1 MKKFLLF
8 SILLLLTN
16 CFGYQPIFLSSDI
29 DYNIR
34 NIKKLS
40 QNKINNDIERR
51 LKSYKYDDS
60 KQDISIEIS
69 STNEERVLSRDNKG
83 DPIIFEMNIIVN
95 VKILFDDQ
103 TEKEFKLKE
112 NFSYNNRSNKFDLK
126 LYRDNVQKN
135 ITEKIVRNMIT
146 KIRSM

>member
-29 DYNIR
+29 DYNIN

-60 KQDISIEIS
+60 KQDISLEIS
-69 STNEERVLSRDNKG
+69 STNEERILSRDNKG

-95 VKILFDDQ
+95 VKILFKDQ
-103 TEKEFKLKE
+103 NEKEFKFKE
-112 NFSYNNRSNKFDLK
+112 SFSYNNRSNKFDLK
-126 LYRDNVQKN
+126 LYKDNVQKN
-135 ITEKIVRNMIT
+135 ITEKIFRKIIT
-146 KIRSM
+146 KIRSI